1 MKKDY
6 YFPHEI
12 RTRNDEAVMELIEC
26 EGASGYGIY
35 WALME
40 YLRTQEGYVGKII
53 AVKTIARQMRTK
65 PYKVDSVLR
74 NYGLFIVND
83 KTFRSAK
90 LEFVMKPLDD
100 RRRAVEA
107 KNGRNA
113 GAVGEQCT
121 GNAAAVSEQKFDNLL
136 ETSSAS
142 YKNASLIKKNKE
154 EKSKEDTSSPI
165 SSSSAEAAEE
175 LPKPVKYVPAWEQY
189 VDSIQQDE
197 QWKELMA
204 MRTGLK
210 RDFYKFF
217 PRIVENFKRH
227 VRLLGNEER
236 ILSPSDVKHYF
247 CFFLDPGSVT
257 FKKLWEEL
265 HKPVDKGKYK
275 FEDYDLAIGQRS
287 YCGIPIPSDAPP
299 RPNNQAVWDGN
310 KWRF

>member
-26 EGASGYGIY
+26 EGAGGYGIY
-35 WALME
+35 LALIE
-40 YLRTQEGYVGKII
+40 YLRTQKDYVGKMV

-74 NYGLFIVND
+74 NYGLFVIDGN
-83 KTFRSAK
+83 TFRSVK
-90 LEFVMKPLDD
+90 LEFVMKPLDEK
-100 RRRAVEA
+100 RKAVEA
-107 KNGRNA
+107 RCRRSA
-113 GAVGEQCT
+113 AAVQDQCS
-121 GNAAAVSEQKFDNLL
+121 GSAAAVSEQKFDNLL

-154 EKSKEDTSSPI
+154 EKNKEDTSSPI
-165 SSSSAEAAEE
+165 SSSSAEAVEE

-189 VDSIQQDE
+189 VDSLQQEE

-210 RDFYKFF
+210 KDFYKFF

-227 VRLLGNEER
+227 VRLLGNEGR
-236 ILSPSDVKHYF
+236 ILSPSDAKHYF

-265 HKPVDKGKYK
+265 HKPIDKGKYK

>member
-107 KNGRNA
+107 KNGRND

-165 SSSSAEAAEE
+165 SSSSAAAQWE
-175 LPKPVKYVPAWEQY
+175 KYINEQ
-189 VDSIQQDE
+189 QKDE
-197 QWKELMA
+197 Q
-204 MRTGLK
+204 
-210 RDFYKFF
+210 
-217 PRIVENFKRH
+217 
-227 VRLLGNEER
+227 
-236 ILSPSDVKHYF
+236 
-247 CFFLDPGSVT
+247 
-257 FKKLWEEL
+257 
-265 HKPVDKGKYK
+265 
-275 FEDYDLAIGQRS
+275 
-287 YCGIPIPSDAPP
+287 
-299 RPNNQAVWDGN
+299 
-310 KWRF
+310 